1 MARRRTPDEHAP
13 REPWQ
18 YALCAVFLAGGLSDL
33 MQSVG
38 WAAGSNDGPGA
49 IALWHVVT
57 FATSA
62 ASLVAIWRR
71 QGWAP
76 YAVAAWGVANVTLL
90 LSIPLFVSMPAEA
103 VRSVWVGAGLCGVL
117 AAVCVWIVWRRVKRQ

>member
-1 MARRRTPDEHAP
+1 MTAPVPSRP

-18 YALCAVFLAGGLSDL
+18 YALSAVFLAGGLSDL
-33 MQSVG
+33 MQSVQWMLG
-38 WAAGSNDGPGA
+38 TNDGPGA

-62 ASLVAIWRR
+62 ACLVAVWQR

-103 VRSVWVGAGLCGVL
+103 VRSVWVGAALCGVL
-117 AAVCVWIVWRRVKRQ
+117 AAVCVWIVWRRVKSQ